1 MLSFSTLTNFW
12 IATFQRLCGLFQRGI
27 TQPTAFHTPIT
38 TGPVSVPIR
47 LISLGVL
54 CPGGSG
60 ARYPSTFRI
69 TGDPAVPIGL
79 YTQLELWDDGS
90 QTFEDDGLV
99 LMVKEVM
106 GVGREWTLF
115 RAARMSGES
124 VCYLQ
129 VPSRVAFW
137 DHTWRQVAH
146 LLWIC
151 NSLPSLAD
159 GPNPI
164 TVHLPSVAVSDS
176 LTQSARAARDAA
188 WQRCRSF
195 YRSLPFSFDDEDT
208 V

>member
-1 MLSFSTLTNFW
+1 MSSFSRLTDFW
-12 IATFQRLCGLFQRGI
+12 ISTFQWLRSLFQPRI
-27 TQPTAFHTPIT
+27 TQPTIVHTPIA

-47 LISLGVL
+47 LISLGML

-60 ARYPSTFRI
+60 TRYPSTFRI

-90 QTFEDDGLV
+90 QTFDDDGLV

-106 GVGREWTLF
+106 GVGKEWTLF
-115 RAARMSGES
+115 RAARMNGES

-146 LLWIC
+146 LLRTR

-164 TVHLPSVAVSDS
+164 TIRLPSVAVSDF
-176 LTQSARAARDAA
+176 LTQSARAAREAA
-188 WQRCRSF
+188 WQRRRSF
-195 YRSLPFSFDDEDT
+195 YRTLPFSFDDEDA